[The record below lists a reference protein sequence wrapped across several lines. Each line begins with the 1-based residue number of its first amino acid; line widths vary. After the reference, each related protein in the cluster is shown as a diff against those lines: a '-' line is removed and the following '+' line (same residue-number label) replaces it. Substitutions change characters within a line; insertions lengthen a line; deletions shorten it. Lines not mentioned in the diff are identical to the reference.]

1 MHIITHKMKHNTWD
15 EWKTTVYLSILFI
28 IIGWLVITLREDIP
42 TLMVLLMGSPLIAL
56 GVWSVVNWVVI
67 IVSFFMRDRIENIKR
82 GA

>member
-1 MHIITHKMKHNTWD
+1 MKHNIWD

-28 IIGWLVITLREDIP
+28 IIGWLILTLRSDIP

-67 IVSFFMRDRIENIKR
+67 ILSFFLDAKR
-82 GA
+82 ERGKE